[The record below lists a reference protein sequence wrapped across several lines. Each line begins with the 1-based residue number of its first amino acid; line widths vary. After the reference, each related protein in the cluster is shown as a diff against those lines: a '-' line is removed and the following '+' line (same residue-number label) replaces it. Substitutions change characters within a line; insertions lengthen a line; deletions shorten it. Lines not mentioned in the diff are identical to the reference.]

1 MTYQDKVK
9 CSAKAS
15 KMGGSQIWFK
25 ENEELTVDEAL
36 KAICVVSANDV
47 TVAMAE
53 KIGGS
58 EENFVKMMNDKAK
71 ELGMKNT
78 CFCTPSGLDKGN
90 HHSTAMDMALLGAYA
105 MENEKFAKIASEK
118 HSVV

>member
-9 CSAKAS
+9 CSTKAS

-47 TVAMAE
+47 TLKLYQE
-53 KIGGS
+53 RKTLKIS
-58 EENFVKMMNDKAK
+58 YLSMM
-71 ELGMKNT
+71 
-78 CFCTPSGLDKGN
+78 
-90 HHSTAMDMALLGAYA
+90 
-105 MENEKFAKIASEK
+105 KII
-118 HSVV
+118 

>member
-1 MTYQDKVK
+1 MTHGKMTYQDKVK

-47 TVAMAE
+47 VL
-53 KIGGS
+53 K
-58 EENFVKMMNDKAK
+58 
-71 ELGMKNT
+71 L
-78 CFCTPSGLDKGN
+78 
-90 HHSTAMDMALLGAYA
+90 
-105 MENEKFAKIASEK
+105 
-118 HSVV
+118 

>member
-47 TVAMAE
+47 TV
-53 KIGGS
+53 
-58 EENFVKMMNDKAK
+58 
-71 ELGMKNT
+71 
-78 CFCTPSGLDKGN
+78 
-90 HHSTAMDMALLGAYA
+90 
-105 MENEKFAKIASEK
+105 KF
-118 HSVV
+118 